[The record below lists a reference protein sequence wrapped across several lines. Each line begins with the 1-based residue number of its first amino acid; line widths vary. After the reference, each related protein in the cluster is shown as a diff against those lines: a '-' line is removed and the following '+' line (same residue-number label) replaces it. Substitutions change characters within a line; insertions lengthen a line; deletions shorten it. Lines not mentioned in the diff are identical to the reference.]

1 MKIIVREFLTLL
13 VDLDLDGNITI
24 KDLVGIGMKKSA
36 LDLYENGYVE
46 DFILLVYFN
55 RDGKFSSVDLVL
67 MIKK

>member
-24 KDLVGIGMKKSA
+24 KDLVGMKKSA
-36 LDLYENGYVE
+36 LDLYENGSVE

>member
-24 KDLVGIGMKKSA
+24 KDLVGMKKSA